1 MVGDAARV
9 AFVLF
14 GGVGDGAGCAER
26 RGVEGCLRDQAVREG
41 DPEEAGYAG
50 GEAKEE
56 EVPVEAGGFSEREF
70 GALGYKGRDL
80 AGLDG
85 EGNGDGE
92 GLTIMIEVKE
102 DGKENSERNGDED
115 VADGD
120 VPEVD
125 EPAAVGG
132 WEERFTRRES

>member
-14 GGVGDGAGCAER
+14 GDVGDGAGCAER

-41 DPEEAGYAG
+41 DPEEAGYAS
-50 GEAKEE
+50 GEAEE
-56 EVPVEAGGFSEREF
+56 EKIPVEAGGFTEREF
-70 GALGYKGRDL
+70 GALGYKGRDWVW
-80 AGLDG
+80 LDS

-92 GLTIMIEVKE
+92 ELTIMIEVEE
-102 DGKENSERNGDED
+102 DSKENSERNGDED

-132 WEERFTRRES
+132 WEERFTRWES